1 MEILV
6 ALTLGLLGSF
16 HCVGMCGPIAL
27 ALPVSNGSLLYK
39 STGRFIYNAGRILTY
54 STIGFAF
61 GLAGKGLAIAGLQQ
75 AMSIILGSAILIS
88 VIFGYSIM
96 NRLDP
101 TSFIYKSVG
110 KLKSI
115 LGKLIN
121 RKSFSSLFT
130 LGLLNGLLPCGLVY
144 MALTA
149 ALATGDAFKGAS
161 FMFFFG
167 LGTMPLMF
175 AVSMIGNI
183 ISLSAI
189 NKIRK
194 TIPVMM
200 GIVGILLVVRGL
212 NLGIPMMSPKVNN
225 ETGAIH
231 KCH

>member
-1 MEILV
+1 MEIVV

-27 ALPVSNGSLLYK
+27 ALPLSNGSLLYK
-39 STGRFIYNAGRILTY
+39 STGRLIYNTGRVITY
-54 STIGFAF
+54 SAIGFTF
-61 GLAGKGLAIAGLQQ
+61 GLAGKGLAMAGLQQ
-75 AMSIILGSAILIS
+75 IISILLGTTILIS
-88 VIFGYSIM
+88 VIFGYSVM
-96 NRLDP
+96 HRLNP
-101 TSFIYKSVG
+101 TSFIYKAVA
-110 KLKSI
+110 KLKFN
-115 LGKLIN
+115 LGILIN
-121 RKSFSSLFT
+121 KKSFTSLFS

-144 MALTA
+144 MALSA

-183 ISLSAI
+183 ISISAI

-200 GIVGILLVVRGL
+200 GMIGILLVLRGL
-212 NLGIPMMSPKVNN
+212 NLDIPMMSPKVNH
-225 ETGAIH
+225 ETGTIH